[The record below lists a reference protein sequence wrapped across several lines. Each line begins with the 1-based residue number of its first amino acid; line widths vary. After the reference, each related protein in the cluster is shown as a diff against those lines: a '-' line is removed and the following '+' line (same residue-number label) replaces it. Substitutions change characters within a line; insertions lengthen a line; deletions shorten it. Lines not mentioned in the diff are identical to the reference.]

1 MGSPELTRLW
11 NQSSN
16 NLEACRS
23 EKRMYLP
30 SLETFFE
37 EAIEQADPEAMIE
50 DDFKVVNNSNYAW
63 QALRLLAR
71 RSPHFF
77 QTTSIAAQPSVKTIP
92 AYLELMA
99 TKLAKEMPQFNN
111 VEEIKTEAMDNDE
124 LLKAGEEEKEVTKVS
139 PEDMDL
145 VALKLGANWK
155 TLAVELGLT
164 EDEISNTQTEFAE
177 VKEQSRHVLKS
188 WLEEK
193 GNEACEEVLVKA
205 LTESGLNDIVQSVF
219 QKKKQ
224 ETDDKL

>member
-1 MGSPELTRLW
+1 MTIFIFVCPGHKVSR
-11 NQSSN
+11 
-16 NLEACRS
+16 
-23 EKRMYLP
+23 
-30 SLETFFE
+30 
-37 EAIEQADPEAMIE
+37 
-50 DDFKVVNNSNYAW
+50 FKFLS
-63 QALRLLAR
+63 
-71 RSPHFF
+71 F
-77 QTTSIAAQPSVKTIP
+77 T
-92 AYLELMA
+92 
-99 TKLAKEMPQFNN
+99 
-111 VEEIKTEAMDNDE
+111 
-124 LLKAGEEEKEVTKVS
+124 EKEVTKVS

-219 QKKKQ
+219 QKKKL